1 MTCCFF
7 KWTHHS
13 INHSSFFLF
22 FNLEM
27 RTVIQNTEQ
36 PVNLAPLTSTLS
48 TSFPGW
54 TSQESCFR
62 ELRSPS
68 AVEMLFPCKN
78 PPVLSLLLSSSW
90 EASHLCK
97 LWKAIDKRK
106 GMTFAIP
113 SVFCACSM
121 KCEFIWEFLCQ
132 LHWWFV
138 STESFSFRVGKNWGG
153 DPGSPV
159 LLFSRLPVSSSGNI
173 FFS

>member
-1 MTCCFF
+1 MFFWLSFSRRWARWSQGSGRFHIFQTGVVTCWFF
-7 KWTHHS
+7 KWAHHS
-13 INHSSFFLF
+13 IKHSSFFLF
-22 FNLEM
+22 FNPEM

-36 PVNLAPLTSTLS
+36 PLNLAPLTSTLS

-90 EASHLCK
+90 EASHLRK

-106 GMTFAIP
+106 GMTFA
-113 SVFCACSM
+113 SG
-121 KCEFIWEFLCQ
+121 
-132 LHWWFV
+132 
-138 STESFSFRVGKNWGG
+138 SFTQRYA
-153 DPGSPV
+153 PGSQRKIWAV
-159 LLFSRLPVSSSGNI
+159 VSMRDLWKECRKRILTG
-173 FFS
+173 